1 MSSEVPK
8 PTEEKIISLDR
19 LAEILQLKR
28 SEGKKIGLIT
38 GGFDV
43 IHVGHVRLVRFAK
56 EHVDILVVGVEQD
69 ETIRLSKGPNRPVN
83 PLVARCDVLSAFYSV
98 NYIFAVPFVFQYGPD
113 EKIDEQYTKLYRQLM
128 PDFLIT
134 NTAADSFWE
143 LKQKSAQDIG
153 IGFLGQKTPKDT
165 SSSSIA
171 KIIQGEI

>member
-8 PTEEKIISLDR
+8 RTQEKIISLDR

-83 PLVARCDVLSAFYSV
+83 PLVARCNVLSAFYNV
-98 NYIFAVPFVFQYGPD
+98 NYIFAVPFVFRYGEV
-113 EKIDEQYTKLYRQLM
+113 EKADEQYTKLYRQLI

-134 NTAADSFWE
+134 NITAGSFWE
-143 LKQKSAQDIG
+143 LKKKGAQDIG

-171 KIIQGEI
+171 KIIQKDI